1 MLSLHYESHF
11 ISEILTSIQKGENSS
26 NGLLVRV
33 LNKSLP
39 HFVEVLKA
47 FLTKSDKGRVGF
59 KRGDTISSEAKLNI
73 FIHILD
79 PVTVASVVFTNV
91 VRVSGVGGGMDE
103 MTIINNVCDS
113 LLTHLKFARGNRTS
127 KLPKDIQT
135 IWDDCGSDILMLSAL
150 EKIHIG
156 KALVDMCLDACDE
169 LFKKELVMIS
179 SKERANIVTIKNE
192 FLVCLSDLAFNP
204 LKLPMIYKPVE

>member
-11 ISEILTSIQKGENSS
+11 ISEVLTHIQKGENSS
-26 NGLLVRV
+26 NGLIVRV

-47 FLTKSDKGRVGF
+47 FLGKSEKALVG
-59 KRGDTISSEAKLNI
+59 RGDTISSQGKLNI

-91 VRVSGVGGGMDE
+91 VRVSGVAGGMDE
-103 MTIINNVCDS
+103 MTIINNVSES
-113 LLTHLKFARGNRTS
+113 LLAHLKFHPAIS
-127 KLPKDIQT
+127 DFPKNIQT
-135 IWDDCGSDILMLSAL
+135 IWDDCGSDILMLSPL
-150 EKIHIG
+150 EKIDIG
-156 KALVDMCLDACDE
+156 KALVDMCLDACEE

-179 SKERANIVTIKNE
+179 SKERVNIVTIKKE
-192 FLVCLSDLAFNP
+192 FLVSLSDLAFNP
-204 LKLPMIYKPVE
+204 LKLPMIYKPGD